1 MRVGFIGLGIMGV
14 PMARNLLK
22 GGHEVTVWTRRA
34 EKMHVLL
41 DDGAMGADSPAALAS
56 CVDVV
61 ISMVADAPDVREV
74 MLGDQGVSRGAK
86 PGLIAV
92 DMSTIAPQA
101 AREIAVA
108 LKLRGVDF
116 LDAPVS
122 GGETGAIAGSL
133 SIMVGGSVVAF
144 NAIKPVFT
152 CMGRSVVHVGASGA
166 GQVTKAANQILT
178 SVGVLALAEAFNFAQ
193 KNGVDLVKVREA
205 LLGGSARSTILEN
218 HGQRMLDRNF
228 KPGFKSWMHQKDMN
242 IVMQTAFSLGLCLPA
257 TAATAQMFNAMVGC
271 GMAEEDSVA
280 MFKLVEQISGA
291 AS

>member
-1 MRVGFIGLGIMGV
+1 MRVGFIGLGIMGA

-22 GGHEVTVWTRRA
+22 EGHEVTVWARRA
-34 EKMHVLL
+34 EKMQVLL
-41 DDGAMGADSPAALAS
+41 DDGAMGVDSPADLAS
-56 CVDVV
+56 CSDVV

-74 MLGDQGVSRGAK
+74 MLGEQGVGRSAK

-101 AREIAVA
+101 AREIAEA
-108 LKLRGVDF
+108 LKLRGIDF

-122 GGETGAIAGSL
+122 GGETGAITGSL

-144 NAIKPVFT
+144 NAIKPVFS

-178 SVGVLALAEAFNFAQ
+178 GVGVLALAEAFNFAQ
-193 KNGVDLVKVREA
+193 QNGVDLVKVREA

-242 IVMQTAFSLGLCLPA
+242 IVMQTGCSLGLWLPA
-257 TAATAQMFNAMVGC
+257 TFWKVLRSKGKLRC
-271 GMAEEDSVA
+271 GMDEEDSVA
-280 MFKLVEQISGA
+280 MLKLVEQISGA
-291 AS
+291 AH